1 MSLVPAQKMS
11 KCGYKP
17 GMINSIVKN
26 QIMLIDVNLKKYDKT
41 WGKNV
46 LCHVLPSDFNIP
58 GLPKDKAQKLIYS
71 QIITRCE
78 NAGYKVK
85 LRLGVKKNKNVIA
98 LIWESEISEK
108 ELDTMDNIINRAINL
123 SISHKKDGSPD
134 A

>member
-1 MSLVPAQKMS
+1 
-11 KCGYKP
+11 
-17 GMINSIVKN
+17 
-26 QIMLIDVNLKKYDKT
+26 MLIDVKLKKFEKT

-58 GLPKDKAQKLIYS
+58 GLSKEKAQKLIYS

-85 LRLGVKKNKNVIA
+85 LRLDVKKNKNVIA

-108 ELDTMDNIINRAINL
+108 ELDTMDNIINRAINF
-123 SISHKKDGSPD
+123 SISVPEQPEQSHP
-134 A
+134 